1 VTTIKDVA
9 RQAGVSVTTVSR
21 ALNGHDD
28 VNPETRRRI
37 QEVADQL
44 GYSPNIAA
52 RTLVSKRSRTLGLL
66 LSALTR
72 NSVKDNIVFEM
83 LCGMNDRAAELEY
96 DLVLFNTTP
105 QKQRQ
110 KSYKALCKERGV
122 DGVIMMGMRLDDPY
136 LEEMLHASIPCVLI
150 DIPIERKKN
159 IGYVMTDNVQGA
171 MEAVTHLIER
181 GHRHIG
187 MINGHAQAAVSIQR
201 LDGYRQALG
210 RHGIPFADRYVEDG
224 GFSEDGGKDAAY
236 RLLTSCPELT
246 AIFCASDLMALGAL
260 QAIRALGK
268 RVPED
273 ISIIG
278 FDNIVA
284 AQYCTPALT
293 TVNQDKYQMGYIAA
307 ATLIDM
313 LEGRQVPRYR
323 KMPAELIVRAS
334 TGPAPVRQN

>member
-9 RQAGVSVTTVSR
+9 RLAGVSVTTVSR

-37 QEVADQL
+37 QEVAEQL

-150 DIPIERKKN
+150 DIPIERKKT

-171 MEAVTHLIER
+171 LEAVTHLIGL

-201 LDGYRQALG
+201 LDGYKQALE
-210 RHGIPFADRYVEDG
+210 RHGIPFDERYVEDG
-224 GFSEDGGKDAAY
+224 AFREDGGKDAAF
-236 RLLTSCPELT
+236 RLLTAHPELT
-246 AIFCASDLMALGAL
+246 AIFCASDLMALGAV

-293 TVNQDKYQMGYIAA
+293 TVNQDKYQMGYLAA
-307 ATLIDM
+307 AILIDM
-313 LEGRQVPRYR
+313 LEGRQVQRYR
-323 KMPAELIVRAS
+323 TMPAELIVRAS
-334 TGPAPVRQN
+334 TGPAREN

>member
-1 VTTIKDVA
+1 MTTIKDVA
-9 RQAGVSVTTVSR
+9 RMAGVSVTTVSR

-37 QEVADQL
+37 QEVAEKL

-52 RTLVSKRSRTLGLL
+52 RTLVSKKSRTLGLL

-83 LCGMNDRAAELEY
+83 LCGMNDRAAELDY

-136 LEEMLHASIPCVLI
+136 LEEMLHAAIPCVLI

-171 MEAVTHLIER
+171 LEAVEHLIGL

-201 LDGYRQALG
+201 LDGYRQALDQ
-210 RHGIPFADRYVEDG
+210 HGIPFDERYVADG
-224 GFSEDGGKDAAY
+224 AFSEDGGKDAAY
-236 RLLTSCPELT
+236 RLLTAHPELT

-260 QAIRALGK
+260 QAIRSLGR

-284 AQYCTPALT
+284 SQYCTPGLT
-293 TVNQDKYQMGYIAA
+293 TVNQDKYLMGYTAA

-313 LEGRQVPRYR
+313 LEGRQVQRCR

-334 TGPAPVRQN
+334 TGPVRGDG